1 MKNSDVASAW
11 IAGRAASTRNFRTD
25 GKSLWSYGLKI
36 ADELQ
41 IFNYT
46 ASGRAFRSQTTST
59 HVGLARNAAP
69 YHPITNP

>member
-11 IAGRAASTRNFRTD
+11 IAGRAASTKNFRTD
-25 GKSLWSYGLKI
+25 GVSLWSYGLKI

-46 ASGRAFRSQTTST
+46 ASGSYYSQTTSC
-59 HVGLARNAAP
+59 HVSLARNAAP
-69 YHPITNP
+69 YHPVTNP